1 MRALSDKRRWRST
14 WGRIDGPVYHEAM
27 NTNVTELSVR
37 DSDGNIRSLL
47 VSTKSGEGGEN
58 SVEYNLGTLQVTK
71 EEDGTFKV
79 SETGEVL
86 TLPDA

>member
-1 MRALSDKRRWRST
+1 M
-14 WGRIDGPVYHEAM
+14 
-27 NTNVTELSVR
+27 R

-47 VSTKSGEGGEN
+47 VSTKFGEGGEN
-58 SVEYNLGTLQVTK
+58 SVEYNLGTLPVTK

-79 SETGEVL
+79 SEAGEVL